1 MIWPLRTR
9 RLTLDDA
16 VLTRLT
22 VTQPWLARLG
32 DAERMKLCAL
42 IAEFLSI
49 KAINGAQGL
58 IVTDEMRIAIAAQ
71 ACLPVLHLG
80 LAHYGDFSEIVVHAG
95 AFEVHREHTDAFGL
109 VTELDEVLAG
119 ESIDGGPV
127 VLSWEDVSEPG
138 FSIHRANV
146 VIHEFAHK
154 LDLADG
160 LADGCPPMPATSR
173 RRWLACLE
181 AAYEQFCIALDDLES
196 SIPADIDPESEQA
209 DAWYKSLPLDPYAAT
224 DPCEFFAV
232 AAERHFT
239 DPQGFASAFPELHDC
254 FVTFF
259 QQSPHCAADTH
270 G

>member
-9 RLTLDDA
+9 RLTLDDS

-22 VTQPWLARLG
+22 VSQPWLEDLPTEDRS
-32 DAERMKLCAL
+32 KLCVL
-42 IAEFLSI
+42 MAEFLSI
-49 KAINGAQGL
+49 KAINGAHGL
-58 IVTDEMRIAIAAQ
+58 IVTDEMRVAIAAQ

-95 AFEVHREHTDAFGL
+95 AFEVHRQHTDDIGL
-109 VTELDEVLAG
+109 ITELHEVLAG

-127 VLSWEDVSEPG
+127 VLSWEDVAEPG
-138 FSIHRANV
+138 FSAHPGNV

-160 LADGCPPMPATSR
+160 LADGCPPMSAGLR
-173 RRWLACLE
+173 RRWLVCLD
-181 AAYEQFCIALDDLES
+181 AAYEAFCAKLDDIES
-196 SIPADIDPESEQA
+196 SIPSDIDPESEQA
-209 DAWYKSLPLDPYAAT
+209 DAWYGTLPLDPYAAT

-232 AAERHFT
+232 AAERHFV
-239 DPQGFASAFPELHDC
+239 DPHGFAEAFPELHDC

-259 QQSPHCAADTH
+259 QQSPYPAADTN